1 MYSIKEIKDYG
12 KLATKGDREAQR
24 LLFSINNE
32 VAREVNKRLI
42 GLEKTGYDYGIGWA
56 TAVNYTQVMYESN
69 RFAYSKNMDDD
80 YYQMSQQTQIGI
92 KFLGSE
98 SSTVEGQK
106 AIAERRIRKFRE
118 KGILDET
125 VSDRRAKNFL
135 KFLGNEE
142 VSETIESY
150 GRSETVIEM
159 LWDAYQLKDNSKKKM
174 LKALGEYLT
183 VDEKTGRHLKDF
195 KQTMEELKIDISKYS
210 ADKKR

>member
-150 GRSETVIEM
+150 GRSESVIEM
-159 LWDAYQLKDNSKKKM
+159 LWDAYQLKDNTKKKM

>member
-42 GLEKTGYDYGIGWA
+42 GLEQTGYDYGIGWA

-150 GRSETVIEM
+150 GNSETAIEM
-159 LWDAYQLKDNSKKKM
+159 LWDAYQLKDNTKKKM

-195 KQTMEELKIDISKYS
+195 KQTMEELQIDISKYS

>member
-12 KLATKGDREAQR
+12 KLATKGDREAQQ

-32 VAREVNKRLI
+32 IAREVNKRLI

-159 LWDAYQLKDNSKKKM
+159 LWDAYQLKDNTKKKM

>member
-12 KLATKGDREAQR
+12 KLATKGDREAQQ

-150 GRSETVIEM
+150 GRSETIIEM
-159 LWDAYQLKDNSKKKM
+159 LWDAYQLKDNTKKKM

-195 KQTMEELKIDISKYS
+195 KQTMEELQIDISKYS

>member
-150 GRSETVIEM
+150 GHSETVIEM
-159 LWDAYQLKDNSKKKM
+159 FWDAYQLKDNTKKKM
-174 LKALGEYLT
+174 LKALEEYLT

>member
-150 GRSETVIEM
+150 GHSETVIEM
-159 LWDAYQLKDNSKKKM
+159 LWDAYQLKDNTKKKC
-174 LKALGEYLT
+174 
-183 VDEKTGRHLKDF
+183 
-195 KQTMEELKIDISKYS
+195 
-210 ADKKR
+210 

>member
-135 KFLGNEE
+135 KFF
-142 VSETIESY
+142 
-150 GRSETVIEM
+150 
-159 LWDAYQLKDNSKKKM
+159 SKKC
-174 LKALGEYLT
+174 
-183 VDEKTGRHLKDF
+183 
-195 KQTMEELKIDISKYS
+195 
-210 ADKKR
+210 

>member
-12 KLATKGDREAQR
+12 KLATKGDREAQQ

-159 LWDAYQLKDNSKKKM
+159 LWDAYQLKDNTKKKM
-174 LKALGEYLT
+174 LKALEEYLT

-195 KQTMEELKIDISKYS
+195 KQTMEELQIDISKYS

>member
-12 KLATKGDREAQR
+12 KLATKGDREAQQ

-150 GRSETVIEM
+150 GNSESVIEM
-159 LWDAYQLKDNSKKKM
+159 FWDAYQLKDNTKKKM
-174 LKALGEYLT
+174 LKALREYLT

-195 KQTMEELKIDISKYS
+195 KQTMEELQIDISKYS

>member
-1 MYSIKEIKDYG
+1 MYSIKEIKAYG
-12 KLATKGDREAQR
+12 KLATKGDREAQQ

-32 VAREVNKRLI
+32 IAREVNKRLI

-69 RFAYSKNMDDD
+69 RFAYSKNMDND
-80 YYQMSQQTQIGI
+80 YYQMSQQSQIGI

-150 GRSETVIEM
+150 GHSETVIEM
-159 LWDAYQLKDNSKKKM
+159 LWDAYQIKDNTKKKM

-195 KQTMEELKIDISKYS
+195 KQTMEELQIDISRYS

>member
-12 KLATKGDREAQR
+12 KLATKGDREAQQ

-159 LWDAYQLKDNSKKKM
+159 LWDAYQLKDNTKKKM
-174 LKALGEYLT
+174 LKALEEYLT

>member
-12 KLATKGDREAQR
+12 KFATNVDREAQQ
-24 LLFSINNE
+24 LLFYYTNE
-32 VAREVNKRLI
+32 IAKEVNKRLI
-42 GLEKTGYDYGIGWA
+42 GLEKEKYDYGQGWA

-150 GRSETVIEM
+150 GRSESVIEM
-159 LWDAYQLKDNSKKKM
+159 LWDAYQLKDNTKKKM

>member
-12 KLATKGDREAQR
+12 KLATKGDREAQQ

-118 KGILDET
+118 NGILDET

-150 GRSETVIEM
+150 GHSETVIEM
-159 LWDAYQLKDNSKKKM
+159 LWDAYQIKDNTKKKM
-174 LKALGEYLT
+174 LKALEEYLT

>member
-24 LLFSINNE
+24 LLFSTNNE

-150 GRSETVIEM
+150 GNSETVIEM
-159 LWDAYQLKDNSKKKM
+159 FWDAYQRKENTKKKM
-174 LKALGEYLT
+174 LKALREYLT
-183 VDEKTGRHLKDF
+183 VDEKTGRRLKDF

>member
-12 KLATKGDREAQR
+12 KLATKGDREAQQ

-32 VAREVNKRLI
+32 IAREVNKRLI

-159 LWDAYQLKDNSKKKM
+159 LWDAYQLKDNTKKKM

-195 KQTMEELKIDISKYS
+195 KQTMEELQIDISKYS

>member
-12 KLATKGDREAQR
+12 KLATKGDREAQQ

-150 GRSETVIEM
+150 GRSESVIEM
-159 LWDAYQLKDNSKKKM
+159 LWDAYQLKDNTKKKM

-195 KQTMEELKIDISKYS
+195 KQTMEELQIDISKYS

>member
-159 LWDAYQLKDNSKKKM
+159 LWDAYQLKDNTKKKM
-174 LKALGEYLT
+174 LKALREYLT

>member
-150 GRSETVIEM
+150 GHSETVIEM
-159 LWDAYQLKDNSKKKM
+159 FWDAYHLKDNTKKKM

>member
-12 KLATKGDREAQR
+12 KLATKGDREAQQ

-32 VAREVNKRLI
+32 IAREVNKRLI

-69 RFAYSKNMDDD
+69 RFAYSKNMDND
-80 YYQMSQQTQIGI
+80 YYQMSQQSQIGI

-142 VSETIESY
+142 VSESIESY
-150 GRSETVIEM
+150 GHSETVIEM
-159 LWDAYQLKDNSKKKM
+159 LCDAYQLKDNTKKKM
-174 LKALGEYLT
+174 LKALREYLT

-195 KQTMEELKIDISKYS
+195 KQTMEELQIDISRYS

>member
-12 KLATKGDREAQR
+12 KLATKGDREAQQ

-159 LWDAYQLKDNSKKKM
+159 LWDAYQLKDNTKKKM

-195 KQTMEELKIDISKYS
+195 KQTMEELQIDISKYS